1 MNVCVCAC
9 RQAAVKHR
17 LKKKWETIEI
27 RGVETVYVEEVDRR
41 RRRRRRRRTRRRSN
55 GDVFSCK
62 RERRS
67 LKEKETFEMKL

>member
-1 MNVCVCAC
+1 M
-9 RQAAVKHR
+9 KHR

-27 RGVETVYVEEVDRR
+27 RGVETVYVKEEDRR
-41 RRRRRRRRTRRRSN
+41 RRRRRRRRRTRSN